1 MVDETQMRATVARMA
16 AELRENILP
25 FWLAHT
31 VDRERGG
38 FYGLITNDLRVDAK
52 APRGALLTSR
62 ILWTF
67 AAAYRWE
74 SDPAYLEMANWAYED
89 LMSRFWDT
97 KHGGFLWSAGAD
109 GAPLQTHKQVYGQA
123 FAIYA
128 LAEYFAASGVEAALE
143 RAQTMFGLLETHT
156 HDPVHGGYH
165 EALSREWGPRD
176 EMSLNPGEP
185 SEPKSMNTSIHVMEA
200 LTNLVRVWP
209 DPLVVARL
217 AEMVSIMMDQII
229 DPETHHTVLFFA
241 EDWAPRSEN
250 VSYGHDIE
258 TSWLLVEAA
267 EAVTAVAAA
276 TATGEGL
283 GEDAG
288 PSIAGRSAR
297 RATTTTAEPGW
308 SLAVPGN
315 EGSLLERAKGI
326 AVRMAQAV
334 YEEGVDPDGAVLY
347 ESGPHGW
354 EDDTK
359 QWWPQ
364 AEGAVGFL
372 NAYQL
377 SGESHFLKAAYRC
390 WDFID
395 TYLVNR
401 RYGGW
406 IRYVARDHASAPDDS
421 TDDDDAKVSFWKCPY
436 HNGRAC
442 LEMASRLRRMQ
453 SADGESRIRGS

>member
-1 MVDETQMRATVARMA
+1 MLDETRMRATVARVE

-25 FWLAHT
+25 FWLTHT
-31 VDRERGG
+31 MDRERGG
-38 FYGLITNDLRVDAK
+38 FYGLITNDLQVDAD

-67 AAAYRWE
+67 AAAYRWDP
-74 SDPAYLEMANWAYED
+74 DPAYLEMANWAYTD
-89 LMSRFWDT
+89 LVSRFWDGE
-97 KHGGFLWSAGAD
+97 HGGFLWSAGAD
-109 GAPLQTHKQVYGQA
+109 GTPLQTHKQVYGQA

-128 LAEYFAASGVEAALE
+128 LAEFYAACGVEAALG
-143 RAQTMFGLLETHT
+143 RAQTMFRLLEEHA
-156 HDPVHGGYH
+156 HDPVHGGYF
-165 EALSREWGPRD
+165 EAFARDWGPRD

-200 LTNLVRVWP
+200 LTNLVRVRP

-217 AEMVSIMMDQII
+217 AEMVTIMMDRII
-229 DPETHHTVLFFA
+229 DPGTRHTVLFFG
-241 EDWAPRSEN
+241 ETWEPRSAN

-267 EAVTAVAAA
+267 AAA
-276 TATGEGL
+276 ASAGEAL
-283 GEDAG
+283 A
-288 PSIAGRSAR
+288 SAR
-297 RATTTTAEPGW
+297 RAAPTTAQQGW
-308 SLAVPGN
+308 RPAVPGD
-315 EGSLLERAKGI
+315 ERSLLDRARAI
-326 AVRMAQAV
+326 AVEMAQAV
-334 YEEGVDPDGAVLY
+334 YEEGLDPDGAVLY

-377 SGESHFLKAAYRC
+377 SGQAHFLEAAYRC

-395 TYLVNR
+395 AYLVDR

-406 IRYVARDHASAPDDS
+406 IRYVERDHATAAEDS
-421 TDDDDAKVSFWKCPY
+421 VDSDDAKVSFWKCPY

-442 LEMASRLRRMQ
+442 LEIADRLRRIASQMAN
-453 SADGESRIRGS
+453 SKSGDETC